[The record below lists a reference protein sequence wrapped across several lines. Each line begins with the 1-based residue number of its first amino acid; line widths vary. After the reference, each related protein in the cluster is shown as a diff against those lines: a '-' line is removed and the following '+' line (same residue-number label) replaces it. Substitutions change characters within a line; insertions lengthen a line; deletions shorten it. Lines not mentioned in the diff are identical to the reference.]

1 MYLMRRNYSC
11 LTVLLLLL
19 PTALLS
25 RDASAQPRGGIVR
38 ATIENGTTGDPGQAE
53 KVTLFRLSSGME
65 PIHTEESVSGSF
77 TLEGIEVA
85 GETPYLLQITSGG
98 VNYNQPINFGR
109 GYEAEAS
116 FTVYDVTSDWQ
127 DVTIST
133 ARYLVRREHELLRI
147 DKLFVIDNQT
157 EPKKTLHDPDGTF
170 RFVIPLDVAELRAVS
185 ATSSSGMPVPQP
197 ASPLPDGSGYV
208 TRTAFK
214 PGTTDFS
221 ISYDVEYTPEGYQLQ
236 DRAFYPLSEVLV
248 LVAPADIELDAEGWE
263 DLGPEPD
270 GRFNVLRRTDVAAGT
285 PLEIHLS
292 GGSEHAED
300 LVPSSSNSGNN
311 GNDGAGGGASGQP
324 SGQGQITVLPDPTS
338 SQKWIVVTL
347 MAAALAY
354 GLLASLISA
363 PQTTGADGISVPQ
376 TPPGAGGKNDAL
388 KKANLA
394 MEQLEKRHASGQI
407 SAKHYRKEK
416 REIQARLAK
425 AGRGK
430 P

>member
-1 MYLMRRNYSC
+1 MYLMRRSRPG
-11 LTVLLLLL
+11 LTILLLLL
-19 PTALLS
+19 PTALLI
-25 RDASAQPRGGIVR
+25 RDASGQPRGGIVR
-38 ATIENGTTGDPGQAE
+38 ATIENGTTGGPGQAE

-77 TLEGIEVA
+77 TLEEIEVA

-109 GYEAEAS
+109 GYEAKAS

-127 DVTIST
+127 DVAVST
-133 ARYLVRREHELLRI
+133 ARYLVRREHDRLRI

-157 EPKKTLHDPDGTF
+157 EPKKTLYDPNGTF
-170 RFVIPLDVAELRAVS
+170 RFVIPSDVAELRSVS
-185 ATSSSGMPVPQP
+185 ASGSSGMPVPQP

-214 PGTTDFS
+214 PGTTDFTV
-221 ISYDVEYTPEGYQLQ
+221 SYDVNYTPGGYEFQ
-236 DRAFYPLSEVLV
+236 DVAFYPLSEVLV

-270 GRFNVLRRTDVAAGT
+270 GQFHVLRRDNVAAGT
-285 PLEIHLS
+285 PLEIRLS

-300 LVPSSSNSGNN
+300 LIPSSSN
-311 GNDGAGGGASGQP
+311 GGGAGETGGQP
-324 SGQGQITVLPDPTS
+324 SGQLQITVLPDPTS
-338 SQKWIVVTL
+338 SQRWIVVTL

-363 PQTTGADGISVPQ
+363 PETT
-376 TPPGAGGKNDAL
+376 GAGGKNDAL
-388 KKANLA
+388 EKANLA
-394 MEQLEKRHASGQI
+394 MERLERRHASGKI
-407 SAKHYRKEK
+407 STKRYRKEK
-416 REIQARLAK
+416 GGLQTRLAK
-425 AGRGK
+425 AGRSK
-430 P
+430 H